1 MTQTIVIVNLEA
13 RDFLDF
19 VTLWHVGNCN
29 CGIPLQSLLFLIT
42 VIIFTFLKT
51 PSVGTSPSILLNE
64 MFKYF
69 KNESFSR
76 PLGINPDKLF
86 HETSKCSRL
95 FKEAIDEGMVPLKE
109 FPCKPRYTKFKQ
121 FPIVVRIS
129 PEKLFLETS
138 SELIVFKLSTST
150 GNLTLNELWD
160 KLSKS
165 DKEKNLKNL
174 LGNDSTKVIL

>member
-1 MTQTIVIVNLEA
+1 MIVNLEA

-29 CGIPLQSLLFLIT
+29 CGIPPQSLLFPIT
-42 VIIFTFLKT
+42 DIIFTFLKT
-51 PSVGTSPSILLNE
+51 PPVGTSPSILLNE

-76 PLGINPDKLF
+76 PFGINPDKLF
-86 HETSKCSRL
+86 YETSKCSRP
-95 FKEAIDEGMVPLKE
+95 FNEPIDEGMFPLKE
-109 FPCKPRYTKFKQ
+109 FSCKPRYTKLKQ
-121 FPIVVRIS
+121 FPIVVGIS

-138 SELIVFKLSTST
+138 SESIFFKPSTST
-150 GNLTLNELWD
+150 GKLPLNELWD

-174 LGNDSTKVIL
+174 LGYDSTKVIL